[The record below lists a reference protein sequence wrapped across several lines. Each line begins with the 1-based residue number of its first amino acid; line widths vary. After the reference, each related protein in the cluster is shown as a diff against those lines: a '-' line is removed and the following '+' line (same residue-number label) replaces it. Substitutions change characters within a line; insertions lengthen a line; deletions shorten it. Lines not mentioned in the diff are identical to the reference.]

1 MSYGLTVQSA
11 LGTIQVDET
20 YVGVRLIQSGSLT
33 ADASRIATL
42 TLPQAYSAPP
52 LVLVRPTAFGRY
64 VGGMF
69 FRGPYYGQP
78 TDSVWFLGT
87 ANVPFDYAI
96 FAIEGTA
103 VDDGGTYGLRTWNA
117 SNVMTFSSTHTRARI
132 THAFDI
138 GSFAK
143 CQSSAAYYSISGYS
157 SMPWVVANNLY
168 SVLSNGAEWSVYEG
182 FVVGFD
188 SYSTMRMGYSS
199 WDSSQWP
206 NYGTGCSGNAPAPY
220 PFTLAVAKINEGA

>member
-1 MSYGLTVQSA
+1 MSYGLSVQSS
-11 LGTIQVDET
+11 LGTIQVDEN

-33 ADASRIATL
+33 ADSTRIATL
-42 TLPQAYSAPP
+42 TLGQPFSAPP

-69 FRGPYYGQP
+69 FLGPYAGQSN
-78 TDSVWFLGT
+78 DSIRFLGT
-87 ANVPFDYAI
+87 ASVPFDYAI

-103 VDDGGTYGLRTWNA
+103 VDDGSTYGLRVWNP
-117 SNVMTFSSTHTRARI
+117 SNQITFNSAHTRARI
-132 THAFDI
+132 THTFSI
-138 GSFAK
+138 GSFAR
-143 CQSSAAYYSISGYS
+143 CQSSAASYSISGYS

-168 SVLSNGAEWSVYEG
+168 SVWSNGEEFVYEG

-199 WDSSQWP
+199 WSTSNWP
-206 NYGTGCSGNAPAPY
+206 NLGTGCSGNAPAPY